1 MWLGFSW
8 LSFVE
13 LFKLVFQTLPST
25 FVVYIWD
32 VRFFF
37 SLSRILLMIGDWRS
51 SSNKRYLI
59 EFHVNFFLYQN
70 NFSSKTCDAMLTI
83 RFEINCTRHF
93 GLNNRGA
100 WMNWKHAKSFPISVG
115 GWVRGFSTQNRPS
128 MMTWI
133 IVLMVRLPVLARAT
147 VGLFR
152 CRWFVYKKRVKNPIM
167 PWNYQLVV
175 WQ

>member
-1 MWLGFSW
+1 MGCS
-8 LSFVE
+8 V
-13 LFKLVFQTLPST
+13 
-25 FVVYIWD
+25 
-32 VRFFF
+32 FF

-93 GLNNRGA
+93 GLDNRGA

-133 IVLMVRLPVLARAT
+133 IVLMVGSFARASMCDSWPSS
-147 VGLFR
+147 LSWQMNFIYLH
-152 CRWFVYKKRVKNPIM
+152 FSLSLS
-167 PWNYQLVV
+167 LVCL
-175 WQ
+175 